1 MKDEKKGLTRR
12 DLIRGA
18 AGVTLAGALSTWGLG
33 RTGKAAA
40 VESYA
45 RVILVR
51 DRDVLDSDNEP
62 NPDVLAGMLDSAV
75 KTLFGE
81 DDAKTAWRKA
91 IRPTD
96 TVGIKSNVW
105 SYLRTPPALEDII
118 VNRVMGC
125 GAPEGRISVDDR
137 GIRRNRIFKEAT
149 ALINVRPLRTHYWSG
164 IGGLLKNYIMF
175 SESPSSW
182 HADSCADLGGVWE
195 LPEVKGK
202 TRLNVLVLLTPLFHG
217 KGPHHF
223 MKKYTWPYSGLLV
236 GTDPV
241 AVDATGL
248 RIIEAK
254 RRDYFQQERVPEIPA
269 QHIRVAQDKYG
280 LGIADPDR
288 IRIERIGPM
297 EDALI

>member
-18 AGVTLAGALSTWGLG
+18 AGVTLAGALSTWGMG
-33 RTGKAAA
+33 GIGKAAA
-40 VESYA
+40 AESQS

-51 DRDVLDSDNEP
+51 DLNAIDSGGEP
-62 NPDVLAGMLDSAV
+62 NSAVLAEMLDSAV
-75 KTLFGE
+75 TALFE
-81 DDAKTAWRKA
+81 TDDPKAAWRKA
-91 IRPTD
+91 IRPSD

-105 SYLRTPPALEDII
+105 SYLRTPYALEETIES
-118 VNRVMGC
+118 RVMEC
-125 GAPEGRISVDDR
+125 GVPPERVSVDDR
-137 GIRRNRIFKEAT
+137 GVRRNRVFKEAT

-164 IGGLLKNYIMF
+164 VGGLLKNYIMF
-175 SESPSSW
+175 SQSPSGW

-223 MKKYTWPYSGLLV
+223 MKKYTWFYGGLLV

-248 RIIEAK
+248 RILEAK
-254 RRDYFQQERVPEIPA
+254 RRDYFRKERVPEIPA

-288 IRIERIGPM
+288 ILIERIGNM
-297 EDALI
+297 EGVLI